1 MINEKIAI
9 ISNVWTK
16 MISLDKGDI
25 YEGHTHKFDH
35 IHLLSVGEV
44 KIIINGEESIFKAP
58 TQIFIKKGLMH
69 SMECLS
75 DNSVGTC
82 IHPIRNGNRVE
93 DIYDAS
99 LCPDYVE
106 DEEALK
112 IYPTHQFIDW
122 EKDIRDNPNAN

>member
-1 MINEKIAI
+1 MINETVAI

-16 MISLDKGDI
+16 MISLEKGDI

-35 IHLLSVGEV
+35 THLLSVGKLKVIVDGKE
-44 KIIINGEESIFKAP
+44 GTFEAP

-75 DNSVGTC
+75 ENSVGTC

-93 DIYDAS
+93 DIYDAE
-99 LCPDYVE
+99 LCPKYVE
-106 DEEALK
+106 GKEALD
-112 IYPTHQFIDW
+112 IYPTHQFIDY
-122 EKDIRDNPNAN
+122 EK

>member
-1 MINEKIAI
+1 
-9 ISNVWTK
+9 

-35 IHLLSVGEV
+35 THLLSVGKV
-44 KIIINGEESIFKAP
+44 KINIEGKESIFEAP

-75 DNSVGTC
+75 ENSVGTC

-93 DIYDAS
+93 DIFDAS

-106 DEEALK
+106 GNEALK
-112 IYPTHQFIDW
+112 IYPTHQFMDY
-122 EKDIRDNPNAN
+122 EKEMAEA